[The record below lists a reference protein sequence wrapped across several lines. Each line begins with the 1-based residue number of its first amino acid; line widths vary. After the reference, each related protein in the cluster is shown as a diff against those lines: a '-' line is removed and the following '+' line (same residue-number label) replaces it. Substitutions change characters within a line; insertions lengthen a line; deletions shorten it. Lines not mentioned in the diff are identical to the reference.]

1 MSTTI
6 NSACWPFAVCAI
18 THRSILFAVALAPP
32 CPVAREEPF
41 AANAAIPAATKNN
54 EQNMRRNEDGVNVV
68 SGGEDTAATTSLI
81 SLQMA
86 TPMSFGELPNTQSRS
101 EYELVFEPLAVCR
114 SIVRRK
120 VEQVRSV

>member
-18 THRSILFAVALAPP
+18 THGSILFAVALAPP

-68 SGGEDTAATTSLI
+68 SGGGVNNFANFFADGNSDGFWGITKHVI
-81 SLQMA
+81 
-86 TPMSFGELPNTQSRS
+86 PIR
-101 EYELVFEPLAVCR
+101 
-114 SIVRRK
+114 I
-120 VEQVRSV
+120 